1 MFLLVSG
8 LTDVVEKCQLDG
20 FLKNMYL
27 YVACLFP
34 YAMARG
40 WRSQD
45 NLWGLLLSWCASD
58 LVMWIPGVELRLS
71 GVTTS
76 RFTCRAISWALG
88 GVLVSYIM
96 VNTRLDQLL
105 CSIMLQHL
113 WFVWRTW
120 NERNLRYSASIGQLT
135 DDSPGYRGRSCSHL

>member
-8 LTDVVEKCQLDG
+8 LTDVLDKCQLDG
-20 FLKNMYL
+20 SLKSCIYMYL
-27 YVACLFP
+27 SVSICH
-34 YAMARG
+34 G
-40 WRSQD
+40 TWWRSQD

-58 LVMWIPGVELRLS
+58 SVMWIPGVGLRLS
-71 GVTTS
+71 GIAAS
-76 RFTCRAISWALG
+76 RFTCRAISWAPDGL
-88 GVLVSYIM
+88 LVSYIM

-113 WFVWRTW
+113 CFVWKSW